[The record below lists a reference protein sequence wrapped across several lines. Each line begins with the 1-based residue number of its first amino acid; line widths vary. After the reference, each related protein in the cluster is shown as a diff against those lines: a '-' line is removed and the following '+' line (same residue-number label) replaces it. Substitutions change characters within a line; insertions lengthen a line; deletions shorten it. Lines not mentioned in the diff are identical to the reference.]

1 MLQHLHL
8 DSVFRVYFWLVGE
21 GGTTNEASNSH
32 ESMIL
37 RFYQLLL
44 FFQGSRRV
52 ATSEDTC
59 PEKPTLFVGTGERD
73 NDRRDLN
80 STYNELLNRQSVK

>member
-8 DSVFRVYFWLVGE
+8 DSVFPVYFWLVGE
-21 GGTTNEASNSH
+21 GGRLALVPLTNEASNSH

-52 ATSEDTC
+52 ATSEDSC
-59 PEKPTLFVGTGERD
+59 PEKPTLFVGTGERA

-80 STYNELLNRQSVK
+80 ST

>member
-8 DSVFRVYFWLVGE
+8 DSVFPVYFWLVGE
-21 GGTTNEASNSH
+21 GGRLALVPLTNEASNSH

-44 FFQGSRRV
+44 FFQGTKQKGS
-52 ATSEDTC
+52 
-59 PEKPTLFVGTGERD
+59 
-73 NDRRDLN
+73 
-80 STYNELLNRQSVK
+80 NE